1 MSGLVNA
8 IFGGGQSTPPPP
20 DYTPVAQASKEAAE
34 ISAQLG
40 REQLAE
46 GRRQYDDNMA
56 VTRPVIDAQLKVM
69 QQGIAQGDDYFQYM
83 KDKQRPVENAL
94 NAEAMAAGSTQLQE
108 EKAATAVADVRQ
120 GTTSAQNQLLRQGLR
135 YGWSPAKMASAGIGA
150 ANGQGLA
157 EATAANSARTTERNL
172 GFAKKMDVAGLYR
185 GLPGASTAAYGV
197 ATGAGNSAVSSQM
210 QPGSQLLQTMGQSN
224 NTQMNGRQIALS
236 GLTGV
241 LNSQTGYASSVM
253 QNATAQRGQNMDMI
267 GSIAGLA
274 FSDRR
279 LKTDIEPVA
288 KDSNGIQWYSFRYTG
303 SGMRHVGVMAQEVIK
318 VVPRAVRW
326 VDGFMAVDY
335 SLLQGAPS

>member
-8 IFGGGQSTPPPP
+8 IFGGGGQTAAAP
-20 DYTPVAQASKEAAE
+20 DYTPLAEASKEAAQ
-34 ISAQLG
+34 IGAQLG

-46 GRRQYDDNMA
+46 GKSQFDQNMA
-56 VTRPVIDAQLKVM
+56 VARPVVDAQLQVM
-69 QQGIAQGDDYFQYM
+69 RQGIAQGDDYYQYM

-94 NAEAMAAGSTQLQE
+94 NAEAMQAGSTQLQE

-197 ATGAGNSAVSSQM
+197 ATGAGNSAVGNQM
-210 QPGSQLLQTMGQSN
+210 QPGTGYLNTMTAAN
-224 NTQMNGRQIALS
+224 NTQMGGRQMALT

-241 LNSQTGYASSVM
+241 LSNQTSFANNAAA
-253 QNATAQRGQNMDMI
+253 QATAQRGQNMDLV

-279 LKTDIEPVA
+279 LKTDIEPLA
-288 KDSNGIQWYSFRYTG
+288 KGADGIQWYSFRYTG
-303 SGMRHVGVMAQEVIK
+303 TDARRVGVMAQEVVK
-318 VVPRAVRW
+318 VVPNAVRW
-326 VDGFMAVDY
+326 IGDFMAVDY
-335 SLLQGAPS
+335 SQLQGAPS